1 MKEIKMILDDI
12 NSENI
17 SELLLE
23 YTGTYSPDIITI
35 KMNMNNDIEIISD
48 GGEIKDTFYGR
59 KIQDKYYFARHEAI
73 SKEKPHINYYDEFF
87 SSGEVLQLYCWHG
100 FKSRGCSNMEVG
112 KIPTGQKCP

>member
-35 KMNMNNDIEIISD
+35 KMNMNNDIEIIYNLYNSID
-48 GGEIKDTFYGR
+48 FNDISSEQTNINICINLLYKASKLLAKIKEDPYNDKLSITEIDKIVRATGKD
-59 KIQDKYYFARHEAI
+59 
-73 SKEKPHINYYDEFF
+73 IN
-87 SSGEVLQLYCWHG
+87 EVLNFLD
-100 FKSRGCSNMEVG
+100 
-112 KIPTGQKCP
+112 